1 MVSKEKR
8 ESMRERERERERE
21 RQLRLERKRE
31 CTKNTL
37 DKCDREK
44 MREQ

>member
-8 ESMRERERERERE
+8 ESMRERERERER
-21 RQLRLERKRE
+21 QLRLERKKE
-31 CTKNTL
+31 CTRNTL